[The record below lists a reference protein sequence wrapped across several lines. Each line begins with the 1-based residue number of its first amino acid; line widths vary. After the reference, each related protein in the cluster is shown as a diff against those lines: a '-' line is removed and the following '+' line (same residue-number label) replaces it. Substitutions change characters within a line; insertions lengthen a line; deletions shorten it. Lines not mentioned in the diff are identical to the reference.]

1 MSDWFCVSAWYEKAE
16 TEVHYEIANEDGEQY
31 FFWLSVHLVNEKLS
45 LKAGNALDAFFYAE
59 EDMLALA
66 VTILDEEMVEDVE
79 RIEINARLF
88 KRYFLNTLP

>member
-1 MSDWFCVSAWYEKAE
+1 MSDWFCVSAWYEKGE

-45 LKAGNALDAFFYAE
+45 RKAGNALDAFFYAE

-88 KRYFLNTLP
+88 KRYF